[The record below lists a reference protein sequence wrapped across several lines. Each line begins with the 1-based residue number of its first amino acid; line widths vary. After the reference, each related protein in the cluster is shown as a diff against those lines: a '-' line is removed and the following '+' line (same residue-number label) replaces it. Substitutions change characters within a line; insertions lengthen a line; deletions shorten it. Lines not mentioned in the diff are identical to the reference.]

1 MKWFK
6 IWLMSYLNY
15 ISADLS
21 KPWREMPENKTD
33 DLSFVEN
40 YQPKKVKHLR
50 ILLHGPV
57 GAGKSSFINSVI
69 SCLQGRINC
78 NRAFTDATSGSSF
91 TTQYKSH
98 KIKTENSASSCP
110 FVFNDTMGLEERNNH
125 GVHVED
131 IKLAMKGHFDP
142 ESPLSEGDEGYNPCP
157 TLDDKVHIL
166 VFVVDA
172 GKLSLMDDK
181 VVKKMKD
188 VRRAASDLGIPQL
201 AILTKIDE
209 ACPTAKTNV
218 QDVYKNK
225 CLKEQVD
232 MFSQLV
238 GLQLSCIF
246 LVKNYGS
253 EVFTNDDIDTM
264 ILNTL
269 RQIINY
275 GEDFL
280 DNLEQN

>member
-1 MKWFK
+1 M
-6 IWLMSYLNY
+6 LMSYFTAMGGG
-15 ISADLS
+15 SS
-21 KPWREMPENKTD
+21 KPWREIPENKTD

-40 YQPKKVKHLR
+40 YQPKKKMVKHLR

-57 GAGKSSFINSVI
+57 GAGKSSFINSVT
-69 SCLQGRINC
+69 SCLQGRITCSN
-78 NRAFTDATSGSSF
+78 AFTDATSGGSF
-91 TTQYKSH
+91 TTQYKTH
-98 KIKTENSASSCP
+98 KINSARSCP
-110 FVFNDTMGLEERNNH
+110 FVFNDTMGLEEGNND

-131 IKLAMKGHFDP
+131 IKLAMKGHVRENYMFHP
-142 ESPLSEGDEGYNPCP
+142 ESPLSEGDKGYNPCP

-172 GKLSLMDDK
+172 GKVSLMDDK
-181 VVKKMKD
+181 VVKKMRD
-188 VRRAASDLGIPQL
+188 VRRAACDLGIPQL

-209 ACPTAKTNV
+209 ACPMAKTNV
-218 QDVYKNK
+218 ENVYKNNY
-225 CLKEQVD
+225 LKQQVD

-238 GLQLSCIF
+238 GLPLSCIF
-246 LVKNYGS
+246 LVKNYSS
-253 EVFTNDDIDTM
+253 EIVTNDDIDTM